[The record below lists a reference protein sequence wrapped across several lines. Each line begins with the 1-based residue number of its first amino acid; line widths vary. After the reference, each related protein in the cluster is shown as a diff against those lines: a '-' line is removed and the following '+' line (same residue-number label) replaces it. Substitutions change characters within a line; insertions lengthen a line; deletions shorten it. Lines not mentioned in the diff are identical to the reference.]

1 MRSVRRY
8 RSSRRAGR
16 KSLGRAG
23 KRSMR
28 RAGRRAGRRSMRK
41 SMRRAGRRTRRRSMR
56 GGSTSD
62 TNDNL
67 RGIIS
72 GVCAK
77 ISNIPKKENLSDE
90 EEEKTQVIDTAV
102 SEINKQLNPSTST
115 KQEDEEE

>member
-56 GGSTSD
+56 GGSGTTEGDSRSKMEIF
-62 TNDNL
+62 TEA
-67 RGIIS
+67 
-72 GVCAK
+72 CTK
-77 ISNIPKKENLSDE
+77 IPTFENKNEHEKNEFINETIKSINQVKEQEQEVETE
-90 EEEKTQVIDTAV
+90 ER
-102 SEINKQLNPSTST
+102 
-115 KQEDEEE
+115 